1 MGGKDGDQYA
11 DKHTYTYA
19 YESKSNSESESEL
32 VEAFG
37 ELGSGPEPP
46 MPDLVPGAVVRGTRL
61 RRRRRAG
68 AAVSAAVMAGVLALG
83 GHALLAPR
91 TQSAPTLPAA
101 EPTVWYPSLEL
112 LRSILPARYG
122 AELAVG
128 NPRQPLRPGR
138 YFRVTAADGSRADL
152 YVSVSRTAVD
162 PSYAHPTQACRNRN
176 GRVLDSPWNGLIDKC
191 SLIRHG
197 SGNVLLYYVSDMGL
211 PKPSSARNENSSA
224 TGVSYLTSGGWTVQV
239 IAGSLD
245 EAAGSG
251 SRSRPWT
258 DTPLLQ
264 VATDPRIFDAVKE
277 TGG

>member
-1 MGGKDGDQYA
+1 MAGKGSEQFDQF
-11 DKHTYTYA
+11 A
-19 YESKSNSESESEL
+19 YESQLSD
-32 VEAFG
+32 VFA
-37 ELGSGPEPP
+37 ELGSVPEPP

-91 TQSAPTLPAA
+91 PQSAPTLPAA

-122 AELAVG
+122 AELAAG

-138 YFRVTAADGSRADL
+138 YFRVTASDGSTADL
-152 YVSVSRTAVD
+152 YVGVSRTAVD
-162 PSYAHPTQACRNRN
+162 PSYAHPAQACLNSN
-176 GRVLDSPWNGLIDKC
+176 GRVLASPWNGLTYRC
-191 SLIRHG
+191 SLTRRG
-197 SGNVLLYYVSDMGL
+197 SGSVLLFYVSDMGL
-211 PKPSSARNENSSA
+211 PKPSSLRNEKSFA

-245 EAAGSG
+245 EAADRG
-251 SRSRPWT
+251 SRGRPWT

>member
-1 MGGKDGDQYA
+1 MGGKGGDQYA
-11 DKHTYTYA
+11 DKHTYA
-19 YESKSNSESESEL
+19 YESESEL

-61 RRRRRAG
+61 RRRRRVG
-68 AAVSAAVMAGVLALG
+68 ATVSAAVMAGVLAVG

-91 TQSAPTLPAA
+91 PQTAPTLPAA

-122 AELAVG
+122 AELAAG

-138 YFRVTAADGSRADL
+138 YFRVTTADGNTADL
-152 YVSVSRTAVD
+152 YVGVSRTAVD
-162 PSYAHPTQACRNRN
+162 PSYAYPTQACLNST
-176 GRVLDSPWNGLIDKC
+176 GRVLASPWNGLIYKC
-191 SLIRHG
+191 SLTRRG
-197 SGNVLLYYVSDMGL
+197 SGSVLLYYVSDMGL
-211 PKPSSARNENSSA
+211 PEPSDSRSGNSWA

-251 SRSRPWT
+251 RRGRPWT

>member
-1 MGGKDGDQYA
+1 MTGKGGDQFDQFA
-11 DKHTYTYA
+11 DSPAAPHP
-19 YESKSNSESESEL
+19 YESQL
-32 VEAFG
+32 VDAFG

-46 MPDLVPGAVVRGTRL
+46 MPDLVPGAVVRGTRM

-83 GHALLAPR
+83 GHALLATRPQ
-91 TQSAPTLPAA
+91 TAPTLPAA

-112 LRSILPARYG
+112 LRSILPAG
-122 AELAVG
+122 DGTTIEAG

-138 YFRVTAADGSRADL
+138 YFRVTTADGNTADL
-152 YVSVSRTAVD
+152 YVGVSRTAVD
-162 PSYAHPTQACRNRN
+162 PSYAHRVQACLNGT
-176 GRVLDSPWNGLIDKC
+176 GRVLASPWNGLIYKC
-191 SLIRHG
+191 SLTRRG
-197 SGNVLLYYVSDMGL
+197 SGSVLLYYVSDMGL
-211 PKPSSARNENSSA
+211 PKPSNPRNENSWA

-245 EAAGSG
+245 EAAAGR
-251 SRSRPWT
+251 SRARPWT